1 MGAHSNTT
9 ESPRCRTHT
18 KGRELA
24 HCLLSGPSARSRR
37 CSTCVMMAL
46 GWGRGSQ
53 PVATRSEVGVGTRS
67 PGRGL
72 GGASIWC
79 GQEVTGD
86 SLLGNG
92 RGREVMSG
100 GGGIVMRSVAV
111 KGCKSQAQA
120 GSRMEQRSGAPAS
133 GILPQVFLFFASSC
147 ASGDG
152 APLAHSPGFWAGCPH
167 LELHLHLRVGAHLQS
182 FSSALGPRTRSQRL
196 LELRRTAGLAR
207 VARLLSPGNPV
218 RPGSLR
224 YQQSERA

>member
-120 GSRMEQRSGAPAS
+120 GSLWNREAALP
-133 GILPQVFLFFASSC
+133 PQVFCLRYSCSSPHP
-147 ASGDG
+147 
-152 APLAHSPGFWAGCPH
+152 APRAMARLS
-167 LELHLHLRVGAHLQS
+167 LILRVSG
-182 FSSALGPRTRSQRL
+182 
-196 LELRRTAGLAR
+196 R
-207 VARLLSPGNPV
+207 VAHILSYTYTFVLAPTFSPSPV
-218 RPGSLR
+218 PWVRVLAPNASWNCAGRPG
-224 YQQSERA
+224 